1 MALGCMSGLWNICMI
16 LRQLCNRFYKKVKVK
31 FYKKV
36 EVMLLK
42 LTDITPE
49 TLDQVSW
56 EWEENR
62 IEQLVRDSVVRLGD
76 DLREARAVQDN
87 LELRAK
93 IRAMKLF
100 HQHDM
105 DKKEI
110 ANLLG
115 ITVREVSKWL
125 K

>member
-1 MALGCMSGLWNICMI
+1 
-16 LRQLCNRFYKKVKVK
+16 
-31 FYKKV
+31 
-36 EVMLLK
+36 MLLK

-62 IEQLVRDSVVRLGD
+62 IEQLVRDSVMRLGD
-76 DLREARAVQDN
+76 DLRKARAVQDN

-100 HQHDM
+100 YQHDM
-105 DKKEI
+105 EKKEI

>member
-1 MALGCMSGLWNICMI
+1 MI

-31 FYKKV
+31 FYKKG
-36 EVMLLK
+36 ERMLLK

-110 ANLLG
+110 ANLFG